1 MDTRAC
7 RGTQVGEATFTR
19 VMRSREFQ
27 TAPMVLATTPAKSS
41 KLQKLHPFADEFRN
55 ALVEWARGA
64 A

>member
-1 MDTRAC
+1 
-7 RGTQVGEATFTR
+7 
-19 VMRSREFQ
+19 MRSREFQ